1 MSDSQLLQE
10 QAEEIME
17 IIEGVVEN
25 YCYENI
31 VRGEK
36 IWTMINAL
44 SVINLRQFPDV
55 DDDEFGVD
63 YVLIDDNEEDE
74 YDEEGNN
81 EGGISDAW

>member
-25 YCYENI
+25 YCDENI
-31 VRGEK
+31 VSGEK

-74 YDEEGNN
+74 YDEEDDN

>member
-25 YCYENI
+25 YCDENI
-31 VRGEK
+31 VSGEK

-74 YDEEGNN
+74 ALS
-81 EGGISDAW
+81 I